1 MFDLQGLSK
10 SALVAW
16 LARLAPGGRRV
27 ALANRT
33 DGSAYE
39 APTRWVADQA
49 LLMPKR
55 IGAIDRSR
63 ALCAKALGYQAPGAL
78 SFGLLAQ
85 PSSAAQAQGQA
96 SPALNP
102 GRAAAP
108 WVGPRVVVLV
118 HGSSRADKQWPV
130 AAWQGL
136 GQRLIDSG
144 FSLALP
150 HGNDAEEQQ
159 ARQIARG
166 LLAAHVWPR
175 QGLDALSDA
184 MAGCA
189 GVVGVDSGLSHIA
202 VALGLAHVQI
212 YNFDT
217 AWRTGPTGLA
227 RQCSVYR
234 QPTPTVD
241 QVWLAWQAVYSGAVC
256 A

>member
-1 MFDLQGLSK
+1 
-10 SALVAW
+10 
-16 LARLAPGGRRV
+16 
-27 ALANRT
+27 
-33 DGSAYE
+33 
-39 APTRWVADQA
+39 
-49 LLMPKR
+49 
-55 IGAIDRSR
+55 
-63 ALCAKALGYQAPGAL
+63 
-78 SFGLLAQ
+78 
-85 PSSAAQAQGQA
+85 
-96 SPALNP
+96 
-102 GRAAAP
+102 
-108 WVGPRVVVLV
+108 VVVLV
-118 HGSSRADKQWPV
+118 HGSSRADKQWSV
-130 AAWQGL
+130 AAWRAL

-166 LLAAHVWPR
+166 LSAAHVWPR

-227 RQCSVYR
+227 RQCSVYA
-234 QPTPTVD
+234 QPTPSVD
-241 QVWLAWQAVYSGAVC
+241 QVWQAWQTVCPRAVC